1 MSLRSTIKD
10 DEGDVQKKK
19 CILSFLRYCFK
30 GAGMKIDSYSFGRI
44 VIDGRTYTSDV
55 ILYPGRVDASWWR
68 KEGHLLQFEDVAEA
82 VQAKPGV
89 LVIGTGYAGVMRV
102 PRETVERI
110 ERLGIE
116 VRAERTSKAVGIF
129 NDLQGSRTVIAALH
143 ITC

>member
-1 MSLRSTIKD
+1 
-10 DEGDVQKKK
+10 
-19 CILSFLRYCFK
+19 
-30 GAGMKIDSYSFGRI
+30 MKIDSYSFGRI